1 MDLVVDPEC
10 RRQGV
15 GRALMGAVKEWAK
28 SRNAEF
34 IELGVLAQNEGAI
47 RLYEN
52 LGFRDSRKIMQMD
65 L

>member
-1 MDLVVDPEC
+1 
-10 RRQGV
+10 
-15 GRALMGAVKEWAK
+15 MGAVKEWAK

-47 RLYEN
+47 RVYEN